1 METFLPLSSL
11 LSSYS
16 EPASVSVCKLSTNYL
31 SSVGYILVISIK
43 TGQVRNPFIRP
54 NCYFNLIGNRYNNLA
69 NTSLL
74 CSCYGFIS
82 ISIIIMF
89 FFFSIRKYL
98 FQRQNFYVNLS
109 SLRAFL
115 DHAILLLQ
123 VSERAYHFVPPYHGV
138 WIFYVCTSICLFDT
152 LRKTIRQT
160 VSGSAQLWILLF
172 NVLESENFG
181 WWFWFE

>member
-98 FQRQNFYVNLS
+98 ISAPEFLCQSVEFTSISGPCYTFTPSFRKSL
-109 SLRAFL
+109 SLR
-115 DHAILLLQ
+115 
-123 VSERAYHFVPPYHGV
+123 
-138 WIFYVCTSICLFDT
+138 TSIPW
-152 LRKTIRQT
+152 
-160 VSGSAQLWILLF
+160 SM
-172 NVLESENFG
+172 NFLCMYQYLSV
-181 WWFWFE
+181 WHFKKNH